1 MILKGNVMISVEPF
15 TRDKIGAVL
24 EFEAQLR
31 RQEPDTFFMDAG
43 EDYRKRLEASFEDS
57 RFANAVSLLAWE
69 NGRVIGRTDAVI
81 LAARSD
87 AGCGCAYLD
96 WICVLKEE
104 RHRQAAQLL
113 LGELRRE
120 LKRRGVQTLIAIMA
134 HNPEAE
140 RFYRAVENASIHDE
154 AVWMDL

>member
-1 MILKGNVMISVEPF
+1 MISIELF
-15 TRDKIGAVL
+15 TPDRIGAVL
-24 EFEAQLR
+24 DFEAELR

-43 EDYRKRLEASFEDS
+43 EGYRMRLEGSFEDS
-57 RFANAVSLLAWE
+57 RFANAVSLLACE
-69 NGRVIGRTDAVI
+69 DGRVIGRIDAVI

-113 LGELRRE
+113 LRELRRE
-120 LKRRGVQTLIAIMA
+120 LKARGVETLVAIMA
-134 HNPEAE
+134 HNPEAV

-154 AVWMDL
+154 AVWMEL